1 MGESF
6 LYMGHRID
14 TDIVERAGRFDWS
27 YQIDG
32 RKSVCN
38 HESGAQSV
46 EAAESEAAEAARLA
60 VDRMIGHQQ
69 AS

>member
-14 TDIVERAGRFDWS
+14 TDVVERAGRVSWS

-32 RKSVCN
+32 RKSVYG
-38 HESGAQSV
+38 HESGAHSV
-46 EAAESEAAEAARLA
+46 EAAESEAAAAARLA
-60 VDRMIGHQQ
+60 VDGMVGHPN